1 MKIKKKLQI
10 RVFGYEFRVESTEVQ
25 DQTEEA
31 VVEKEERA
39 ENDNLEGNDIED
51 KSQGIYSVIT
61 LNNIIY
67 FPPYF

>member
-10 RVFGYEFRVESTEVQ
+10 RVFGYEFRVESAEVQ

-39 ENDNLEGNDIED
+39 ENDNMEGNDIED
-51 KSQGIYSVIT
+51 SRRSDRGLQKRT
-61 LNNIIY
+61 N
-67 FPPYF
+67 